1 MAAAPCFAKIWS
13 GPRDS
18 HNKLSRRWQSGA
30 QQGIICLHK
39 MDHRAPSKQAQV
51 PRVLQPATPYK
62 DRSVTP
68 KVNRRTK
75 IVATIGPG
83 SESEPMLAKLI
94 DAGVNVF
101 RLNFS
106 HGSAEH
112 HAEVA
117 RRIRKQAAS
126 AGKYVG
132 ILADLQGPKIRIS
145 SFRDGAVELTRGAR
159 FQLDLAL
166 GDDEGTAQA
175 VGLDYPELCTSV
187 SAGDTLLLDDGRLRL
202 SVDDV
207 GAGTVDCTVVVGG
220 KLGSRKGINRLGGG
234 LAAPALTTKDIADI
248 DSLAQVKPDFVA
260 VSFVSSANDIFQTR
274 DLLQQHQLSP
284 AIIAKIERA
293 EVVAD
298 QDALNRILEAGFGI
312 MVARGD
318 LGVEVGDAQ
327 LIGIQKDLISR
338 ARKSDRIVITATQM
352 MESMIS
358 SPMPTR
364 AEVFDVANAV
374 LDGTDAVMLSAETAV
389 GSFPEEVVKAMA
401 EAALG
406 AERHP
411 VARTSRY
418 RLDKQFASA
427 QETIAMSA
435 IYAANHYANVRG
447 IACLTESGT
456 TPLLMSRLSSG
467 LPIFAL
473 SNRSE
478 TLQKLCLCRG
488 VVPLYFDADA
498 IEQGAIEALAI
509 EFLQG
514 EGYLQQGD
522 SILLTRGSV
531 MGSPGATNIMKILPV
546 A

>member
-1 MAAAPCFAKIWS
+1 M
-13 GPRDS
+13 
-18 HNKLSRRWQSGA
+18 
-30 QQGIICLHK
+30 
-39 MDHRAPSKQAQV
+39 
-51 PRVLQPATPYK
+51 
-62 DRSVTP
+62 TP

-83 SESEPMLAKLI
+83 SESEAMLGKLI
-94 DAGVNVF
+94 AAGVNVF

-106 HGSAEH
+106 HGSAQH
-112 HAEVA
+112 HATVA
-117 RRIRKQAAS
+117 RRIRKQAAE
-126 AGKYVG
+126 AGRYVG

-145 SFRDGAVELTRGAR
+145 SFRDGAVELAAGDR
-159 FQLDLAL
+159 FRLDLSV
-166 GDDEGTAQA
+166 GEGEGTATA
-175 VGLDYPELCTSV
+175 VGLDYRDLCDHV
-187 SAGDTLLLDDGRLRL
+187 SRGDTLLLDDGRLRL
-202 SVDDV
+202 RVDDV
-207 GAGTVDCTVVVGG
+207 ETSAVDCTVLQGG

-248 DSLAQVKPDFVA
+248 DSLAGVKPDFVA
-260 VSFVSSANDIFQTR
+260 VSFVSSAEDIHQTR
-274 DLLQQHQLSP
+274 ELLGNHGLSP

-298 QDALNRILEAGFGI
+298 TDTLDRILEASFGV

-338 ARKSDRIVITATQM
+338 ARKRDRVVITATQM
-352 MESMIS
+352 MESMINN
-358 SPMPTR
+358 PLPTR

-389 GSFPEEVVKAMA
+389 GGFPEEVVQAMS

-418 RLDKQFASA
+418 RLDKQFSSA

-435 IYAANHYANVRG
+435 IYAANHYPNVRG

-467 LPIFAL
+467 LPIFGL
-473 SNRSE
+473 SNQSG

-488 VVPLYFDADA
+488 VIPLYFDADVFDQA
-498 IEQGAIEALAI
+498 DIDARAI
-509 EFLQG
+509 EFLMDG
-514 EGYLQQGD
+514 GYLQKGD
-522 SILLTRGSV
+522 SILLTRGEV
-531 MGSPGATNIMKILPV
+531 MGRPGSTNIMKILPV
-546 A
+546 S